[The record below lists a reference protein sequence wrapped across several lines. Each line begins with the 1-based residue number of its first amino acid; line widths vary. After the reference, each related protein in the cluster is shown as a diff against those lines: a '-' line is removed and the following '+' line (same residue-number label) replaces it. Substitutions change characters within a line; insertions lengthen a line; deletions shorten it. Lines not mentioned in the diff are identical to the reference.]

1 MRRVVL
7 YTKPGCHL
15 CDDALDLLVTLRDEV
30 REGFT
35 IEETNI
41 LEDQDLYARYRHA
54 IPVICVD
61 PDAGGPTVFA
71 PITVSKLRNALSW
84 DRGGL
89 NGTSENNDKTW
100 QTSR

>member
-15 CDDALDLLVTLRDEV
+15 CDDALDLLLILRDEV
-30 REGFT
+30 CEGFT

-41 LEDQDLYARYRHA
+41 LEDPGLYARYRHA

-61 PDAGGPTVFA
+61 PDAGGPMVFA
-71 PITVSKLRNALSW
+71 PIAAANLRNALSW

-89 NGTSENNDKTW
+89 NDSSENDEKT
-100 QTSR
+100 

>member
-15 CDDALDLLVTLRDEV
+15 CDDALDLLLALRDRAGED
-30 REGFT
+30 FA
-35 IEETNI
+35 IEEINI
-41 LEDQDLYARYRHA
+41 LEDPGVYARYRHA

-61 PDAGGPTVFA
+61 PDAGGPMVFA
-71 PITVSKLRNALSW
+71 PITASDLRNALSW

-89 NGTSENNDKTW
+89 KDPAENNDIG
-100 QTSR
+100 R